1 MSVIKK
7 ETIKFLRD
15 VRKNN
20 NRPWFQANKER
31 YVVANDNMKAFVEAW
46 ETEMSKWDNIER
58 RKLFRIYRD
67 VRFSKDKT
75 PYNSHWSMSLTRTK
89 PYLRGG
95 YFMKITQEG
104 GYLASGF
111 WNPNSGDMNLIRAN
125 IDRDAKSFRKAINNK
140 KLVSVWGELEGAVVK
155 TSPKGYHKDHPDI
168 DLLRHKQFIFS
179 KTYTAKEIMDP
190 GFLKEAVKSY
200 KALKPYLAHMSE
212 ILSYDLNG
220 EPLY

>member
-1 MSVIKK
+1 MDVIKK
-7 ETIKFLRD
+7 ETIKFLSD

-20 NRPWFQANKER
+20 NRPWFQENKER
-31 YVVANDNMKAFVEAW
+31 YDIANANMKSFVEAW
-46 ETEMSKWDNIER
+46 ETEMTKWDEIER

-95 YFMKITQEG
+95 YFMKITPEG

-111 WNPNSGDMNLIRAN
+111 WKPDQGDMNLIRAN
-125 IDRDAKSFRKAINNK
+125 IDRDAKSLRKAIKNK
-140 KLVSVWGELEGAVVK
+140 KLVAIWGELEGATVK
-155 TSPKGYHKDHPDI
+155 TSPKGYNKDHPDI
-168 DLLRHKQFIFS
+168 DLLRHKQLIFS
-179 KTYTAKEIMDP
+179 KTYTVKEITDP

-200 KALKPYLAHMSE
+200 KALKPFLSHMSE
-212 ILSYDLNG
+212 ILCYDLNG